1 MYLAL
6 TDEQQALRDELRA
19 YFTDLVTD
27 DLSAELAVTEGGG
40 PLAKQAVRRMASD
53 GWLGIG
59 WPTEFGGQ
67 GRTRLEQYIFYDEA
81 QRAGAPVPFLT
92 INTVGPALQEFGTPE
107 QQAFFLPKILA
118 GEVFFSIGYT
128 EPNAGTDLASLTTR
142 AERDDDHLVIN
153 GQKIYT
159 SLADHADYVWLACRT
174 TPMDPDAGGADKHA
188 GISMVIVPT
197 DAEGFSYTPIDT
209 MGDARTF
216 ATYYEDVR
224 VPVSSVVGGEDGL
237 DQGWRMIVT
246 QLNYERVSLCS
257 AGLLERK
264 YVDVRR
270 WAQHSKLADG
280 RRVIDQEWA
289 RVHLARV
296 HAKLEALRL
305 MNYKVAAD
313 ATQGITRVQD
323 SSATKVYGTELY
335 CEAYGLL
342 LEVMGTAGLLR
353 RDSAEVALRG
363 SLERAYRGTLI
374 LTFGGGVNEV
384 QRDLIA
390 VFGLKMPRPL
400 R

>member
-1 MYLAL
+1 VYLAL
-6 TDEQQALRDELRA
+6 TEEQQALRDELRT

-27 DLSAELAVTEGGG
+27 ELSAELAVTEGGG
-40 PLAKQAVRRMASD
+40 SIAKKAIRKMASD

-59 WPTEFGGQ
+59 WPTEYGGQ
-67 GRTRLEQYIFYDEA
+67 GRSKIEQYIFYDEA

-92 INTVGPALQEFGTPE
+92 INTVGPAIQEFGTDE
-107 QQAFFLPKILA
+107 QKNEFLPRILR
-118 GEVFFSIGYT
+118 GECFFSIGYT
-128 EPNAGTDLASLTTR
+128 EPNAGTDLGSLTTKAVR
-142 AERDDDHLVIN
+142 EGDALIIT
-153 GQKIYT
+153 GQKLYT
-159 SLADHADYVWLACRT
+159 SLVDHADYVWLAVRT
-174 TPMDPDAGGADKHA
+174 NPEGSKHD

-197 DAEGFSYTPIDT
+197 DADGFSYTPIET
-209 MGDARTF
+209 VGDARTF
-216 ATYYEDVR
+216 ATYYDDIR
-224 VPVSSVVGGEDGL
+224 VPIGNVVGGEAGI

-270 WAQHSKLADG
+270 WAQQTKLADG
-280 RRVIDQEWA
+280 RRVIDQEWVQ
-289 RVHLARV
+289 VHLARV
-296 HAKLEALRL
+296 HAKLETLRL
-305 MNYKVAAD
+305 MNYKVASD
-313 ATQGITRVQD
+313 ATLGITRVQD

-342 LEVMGTAGLLR
+342 LEVMGGHGILR
-353 RDSAEVALRG
+353 RTSNEAVLKG

-374 LTFGGGVNEV
+374 LTFGGGTNEI

-390 VFGLKMPRPL
+390 IFGLKMPRPL

>member
-19 YFTDLVTD
+19 YFTALVTD
-27 DLSAELAVTEGGG
+27 ELAAEMATSEGGG
-40 PLAKQAVRRMASD
+40 PLARQAVRQMATD

-67 GRTRLEQYIFYDEA
+67 GRTKLEQFLFYDEA

-107 QQAFFLPKILA
+107 QQALFLPKILA
-118 GEVFFSIGYT
+118 GEIFFSIGYT
-128 EPNAGTDLASLTTR
+128 EPNAGTDLASLTTK
-142 AERDDDHLVIN
+142 AERDGDSLVIN

-159 SLADHADYVWLACRT
+159 SLIDHADYVWLACRT
-174 TPMDPDAGGADKHA
+174 TPMDPDQGGADKHA
-188 GISMVIVPT
+188 GISMIIVPT
-197 DAEGFSYTPIDT
+197 DSPGFSYTPIDT
-209 MGDARTF
+209 IGDARTY
-216 ATYYEDVR
+216 ATYYQDVR
-224 VPVSSVVGGEDGL
+224 VPIDNVVGGEAGL

-246 QLNYERVSLCS
+246 QLNYERVSLVS
-257 AGLLERK
+257 AGSLERN
-264 YVDVRR
+264 YLEVRR
-270 WAQHSKLADG
+270 WAQRTKLADG

-289 RVHLARV
+289 QVHLAQV
-296 HAKLEALRL
+296 HARLEALRL
-305 MNYKVAAD
+305 INYKVAAD
-313 ATQGITRVQD
+313 ASQGITRVQD

-335 CEAYGLL
+335 CQAYGLL
-342 LEVMGTAGLLR
+342 LEVLGSDGLLHR
-353 RDSAEVALRG
+353 TSDSAVLRG
-363 SLERAYRGTLI
+363 AIERAYRGVLI

-384 QRDLIA
+384 QRDLIS